1 MQREALLAAANAERS
16 TASRNGRV
24 LAHAKRQRRSHPI
37 GRTSAPWR
45 HLNARPHPQRCR
57 PAWPA
62 VHSTG
67 QRSLKAL
74 LASTAKAMLGFGLSV
89 FVALSVV
96 AYRSAS
102 APDRNVHEFP
112 TQSSALSFQLL
123 IWAPALLALALL
135 GFAIGLVP
143 LLLLRAPVR
152 WPSATGA
159 VAGLFWVALAV
170 AGVPY
175 SLGLTAPAGTLIV
188 SIFLAVFV
196 SAMSIGVAL
205 SKGSIGGAV

>member
-1 MQREALLAAANAERS
+1 
-16 TASRNGRV
+16 
-24 LAHAKRQRRSHPI
+24 
-37 GRTSAPWR
+37 
-45 HLNARPHPQRCR
+45 
-57 PAWPA
+57 
-62 VHSTG
+62 
-67 QRSLKAL
+67 LKAL
-74 LASTAKAMLGFGLSV
+74 FASSAKAMLGFGLSV
-89 FVALSVV
+89 SIALSVV

-112 TQSSALSFQLL
+112 TQSSDLAFHLL

-143 LLLLRAPVR
+143 LVLLRAPVR
-152 WPSATGA
+152 WPFVTGA

-175 SLGLTAPAGTLIV
+175 SLGLAAPAGILIV
-188 SIFLAVFV
+188 SVFLAVFV